1 MAIGIIGALEAMG
14 GNARPDDNSVVPPI
28 DRLASLPQALIMQM
42 AQKGQIPK
50 TMVAPVLA
58 KKAENAQATAQ
69 IKAVAQQ
76 MTQQQMGGP
85 PPTTVIEKVI
95 AQNAAQEV
103 APMNRSNVGIAS
115 APMRPDMYRKGMA
128 GGGIVAFSG
137 EQGSFIGNLADRI
150 FGDSLAQYGESID
163 RAGAL
168 RRKQKFERIYGPDA
182 VNFEEYNNALIELGI
197 DPKSDLGG
205 GVLAKTIPDVTAEE
219 IKKAEEIKERY
230 EKEYGPKVA
239 SGYVEYNEALE
250 TLGLTPNPTYGKE
263 SREGPSTGPISIE
276 TTGVGRAPYEFETK
290 LDGVRE
296 AFSRSP
302 SEVNVTDDKVP
313 FQTPTLKDTGLDNT
327 AVDKKDS
334 GVDKLVDDALKGIQ
348 DDRKPKSSDYADF
361 AKKASKLSGEELA
374 MLGLEFGLNL
384 MGTKEQ
390 DFLTAVGQSGKPAL
404 KTALARQA
412 ERRKAARESK
422 MMDKKFKNQQALLQ
436 EEIKSREKIGDLDR
450 ASRELIAA
458 TKLKEVLARLNLSE
472 KNADKALLQTFV
484 KDIANDG
491 EYMRDQLNLRVEQDP
506 DERKKI
512 IARMDRRA
520 QEIVIS
526 RMRIFGSFGVGNTS
540 GGGSGSGGSKN
551 KELDFLKEL

>member
-1 MAIGIIGALEAMG
+1 MAIGILSALDGIQGE
-14 GNARPDDNSVVPPI
+14 ARPDDNSVVPPI

-50 TMVAPVLA
+50 SMVAPVLA
-58 KKAENAQATAQ
+58 KKAENAQMGMQMQAAMQKAQ
-69 IKAVAQQ
+69 AGAV
-76 MTQQQMGGP
+76 P
-85 PPTTVIEKVI
+85 PSTVIEKVI
-95 AQNAAQEV
+95 AQNAAQEA
-103 APMNRSNVGIAS
+103 APAMDRSNVGIAS
-115 APMRPDMYRKGMA
+115 APMRPDMYRRGMA

-163 RAGAL
+163 RTGAL
-168 RRKQKFERIYGPDA
+168 RRKRMYEERYGPDA
-182 VNFEEYNNALIELGI
+182 VNF
-197 DPKSDLGG
+197 
-205 GVLAKTIPDVTAEE
+205 
-219 IKKAEEIKERY
+219 
-230 EKEYGPKVA
+230 
-239 SGYVEYNEALE
+239 VEYNDALRE
-250 TLGLTPNPTYGKE
+250 LGLDTESESELGKGTLPL
-263 SREGPSTGPISIE
+263 RIPDEGPIPVDIRGMGE
-276 TTGVGRAPYEFETK
+276 GVFPEKEEKTSDPV
-290 LDGVRE
+290 LDKVRE

-302 SEVNVTDDKVP
+302 SEVNVTDDEVP

-334 GVDKLVDDALKGIQ
+334 GVDKLVDDALKGIE
-348 DDRKPKSSDYADF
+348 DDRKPESSDYADF

-390 DFLTAVGQSGKPAL
+390 DFLTAAGQAGKPAL

-412 ERRKAARESK
+412 ERRKEARESK
-422 MMDKKFKNQQALLQ
+422 MMDKKFKNQRALLQ
-436 EEIKSREKIGDLDR
+436 DEIESRKEIAGLDR

-458 TKLKEVLARLNLSE
+458 TKLKEVLARLDLSE

-540 GGGSGSGGSKN
+540 GGGSGSGRDYK
-551 KELDFLKEL
+551 KEGFSGRQTGN